1 MTDSAGTPPEPDPP
15 AGASG
20 PGTPAGDA
28 PSNHPA
34 PDQAPDPAPD
44 RAPRPAPGP
53 APAPAAG
60 AASRAASGKGRAPKG
75 GGGKK
80 RRRRTPRPAG
90 GQVRNGTRASKT
102 ARANPAAPNRTQEPA
117 TAPSGPTRATGPA
130 GRAAGRLTG
139 FRPRGLRVIA
149 FLGALA
155 VLAAAGA
162 GWWLYK
168 KLDENITTDLSAAA
182 ELERYARER
191 PSALVRGA
199 RNILLIG
206 SDTRAGSGNAQ
217 YGRDKGVQRSDTT
230 ILLHLAAHGR
240 GATAVSVPRDL
251 MVRIPS
257 CRKRDGTRSAP
268 QFAQFNW
275 AFGLGG
281 TACTVRTLEKLTGI
295 RIDHHVVID
304 FRGFKEMVN
313 AVGGVRVCVSKPI
326 NDPDAR
332 VNLKAGARTL
342 NGEQA
347 LGYVRARKSLGNGSD
362 TERMDRQQQ
371 FLGALINK
379 VQSNGVLLNPTRLY
393 PVLDAATRSVTTDP
407 GLDSLK
413 DLYDLSRAMR
423 SVPTEKVQ
431 FLTVPRRPYPGN
443 PNRDELVQ
451 PRANS
456 LFQRLRDDEPVVVVP
471 GDGQNEAGSTSRR
484 KRDASPSTTP
494 TFTGTNAA
502 AGTCK

>member
-15 AGASG
+15 TGASG
-20 PGTPAGDA
+20 PGTPAG
-28 PSNHPA
+28 
-34 PDQAPDPAPD
+34 
-44 RAPRPAPGP
+44 
-53 APAPAAG
+53 
-60 AASRAASGKGRAPKG
+60 SGKGHPPRGGKSGKG
-75 GGGKK
+75 AKK
-80 RRRRTPRPAG
+80 RRQRTAPPSG
-90 GQVRNGTRASKT
+90 GRAKNGTRPAKQPPAAEPT
-102 ARANPAAPNRTQEPA
+102 EPPAAPHR
-117 TAPSGPTRATGPA
+117 
-130 GRAAGRLTG
+130 TG
-139 FRPRGLRVIA
+139 FRPRGLRVVA
-149 FLGALA
+149 FVGAVA
-155 VLAAAGA
+155 VLVAAGA

-168 KLDENITTDLSAAA
+168 KLDANITTDSSAAA
-182 ELERYARER
+182 ELERYERER

-206 SDTRAGSGNAQ
+206 SDTRAGSGNAE
-217 YGRDKGVQRSDTT
+217 YGRDKGTQRSDTT

-251 MVRIPS
+251 MVHIPS
-257 CRKRDGTRSAP
+257 CRKRDGSRTTA

-275 AFGLGG
+275 AFERGG

-304 FRGFKEMVN
+304 FRGFKDMVD
-313 AVGGVRVCVSKPI
+313 AVGGVRVCVTEPI
-326 NDPDAR
+326 DDPDAR

-342 NGEQA
+342 DGEQA

-362 TERMDRQQQ
+362 TERMERQQQ
-371 FLGALINK
+371 FLGALVNK

-393 PVLDAATRSVTTDP
+393 PVLDAATKSVTTDP

-423 SVPTEKVQ
+423 GVPTEKVQ
-431 FLTVPRRPYPGN
+431 FLTVPRRPYRNN

-456 LFQRLRDDEPVVVVP
+456 LFKRLRDDEPVVVVP
-471 GDGQNEAGSTSRR
+471 GDGQQESGSEEPSESSRH
-484 KRDASPSTTP
+484 KRDASPSATP
-494 TFTGTNAA
+494 TFAGTNAA
-502 AGTCK
+502 VGTCR